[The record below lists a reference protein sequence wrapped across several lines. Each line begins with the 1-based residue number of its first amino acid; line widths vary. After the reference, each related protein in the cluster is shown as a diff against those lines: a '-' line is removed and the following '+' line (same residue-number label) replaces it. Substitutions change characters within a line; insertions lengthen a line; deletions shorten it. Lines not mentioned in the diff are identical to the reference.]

1 MDGNKRTVGA
11 KKEQLAADYL
21 ESLGWTILER
31 NFFCRQGEIDLI
43 ALSPEKTLV
52 FVEVK
57 YRSNT
62 KNGFPEEA
70 VGTKKQIK
78 IQKAA
83 KYYLFCRGYQEDIS
97 CRFDVIAI
105 LGEKIKLYKN
115 AFF

>member
-1 MDGNKRTVGA
+1 MGGNKRALGT

-57 YRSNT
+57 YRSST

-70 VGTKKQIK
+70 VNIKKQIK
-78 IQKAA
+78 IQKTA
-83 KYYLFCRGYQEDIS
+83 KYYLFFKGYPENIP
-97 CRFDVIAI
+97 CRFDVISI
-105 LGEKIKLYKN
+105 LNEKIKIYIN
-115 AFF
+115 AF